1 MKRTL
6 VMRMRPFLGLVLA
19 MAMSSGFSG
28 AQAAQPTLVTLGG
41 GYTTGLYYQSAN
53 AIAKVVNKRI
63 EALGLRCKVVPTSGS
78 SANIEEVTTGKV
90 QFAYVQS
97 DVQFEAWN
105 GVGEWSKKGPQKDLR
120 SVFALYPEALTL
132 IAAEGSGIKSIEDLK
147 GKRVNIGVSGSGQYD
162 VALQALKAVGPD
174 SDRQITRTTYQANE
188 APDALEQG
196 RIDAYFYMV
205 GHPNMNVREAT
216 TSTIRKVRICEIAG
230 PGIDTMLRD
239 KPYYVRAV
247 IPMRFYPKAVNTG
260 DVLTFG
266 VEATL
271 VTSASVPDDVV
282 YKLTKE
288 IFENLDQ
295 FKRLVAAQWQLTK
308 KGMLEGLTAPIHP
321 GAMKYYKEAGLM

>member
-1 MKRTL
+1 
-6 VMRMRPFLGLVLA
+6 
-19 MAMSSGFSG
+19 MAMTSGCAS
-28 AQAAQPTLVTLGG
+28 AQAAQPTSVTIGG

-53 AIAKVVNKRI
+53 AIAKVINKRS

-78 SANIEEVTTGKV
+78 SANVEDVTAGKV

-132 IAAEGSGIKSIEDLK
+132 IAAEGSGIKAIEDLR

-162 VALQALKAVGPD
+162 VALQALTAVGID
-174 SDRQITRTTYQANE
+174 VDRQIKRTNYQASE
-188 APDALEQG
+188 APDLLEQG
-196 RIDAYFYMV
+196 QIDAYFYVV

-216 TSTIRKVRICEIAG
+216 AGKITKVRICEIAG

-239 KPYYVRAV
+239 KPYYVRTV

-266 VEATL
+266 VKATL
-271 VTSASVPDDVV
+271 VTSASVSDEVV

>member
-6 VMRMRPFLGLVLA
+6 VMSLRPFFALVLA
-19 MAMSSGFSG
+19 MAMTSSFAG
-28 AQAAQPTLVTLGG
+28 AQSPPPTVVTIGG

-53 AIAKVVNKRI
+53 AIAKIVNKRSQ
-63 EALGLRCKVVPTSGS
+63 ALGFRCKVVPTAGS
-78 SANIEEVTTGKV
+78 SENVEGVMAGKV

-97 DVQFEAWN
+97 DTQFQAWN
-105 GVGEWSKKGPQKDLR
+105 AAGEWSKKGPQKDLR

-132 IAAEGSGIKSIEDLK
+132 IVAEGSGIGSIDDLK
-147 GKRVNIGVSGSGQYD
+147 GKRVNIGVPGSGQYQ
-162 VALQALKAVGPD
+162 VSLQALTAAGMD
-174 SDRQITRTTYQANE
+174 SDGQITTTNYQSNE
-188 APDALEQG
+188 VPDLLQHG
-196 RIDAYFYMV
+196 QIDAYFYLV

-216 TSTIRKVRICEIAG
+216 MGKSKRVRICEVAG

-239 KPYYVRAV
+239 KPYYVRTV
-247 IPMRFYPKAVNTG
+247 IPMRFYPNVVNTG

-288 IFENLDQ
+288 VFENLDQ

-308 KGMLEGLTAPIHP
+308 KGMLQGLTAPIHP
-321 GAMKYYKEAGLM
+321 GAMKYYREAGLL

>member
-6 VMRMRPFLGLVLA
+6 VMTMRPFLALVFA
-19 MAMSSGFSG
+19 MAAPSSFAG
-28 AQAAQPTLVTLGG
+28 AQTAPPAVVTIGG

-53 AIAKVVNKRI
+53 AIAKVANRRSQ
-63 EALGLRCKVVPTSGS
+63 ALGFRCKVVPTTGS
-78 SANIEEVTTGKV
+78 SENVEEVTAGKV

-97 DVQFEAWN
+97 DIQFQAWN
-105 GVGEWSKKGPQKDLR
+105 GAGEWGKKGPQKDLR

-132 IAAEGSGIKSIEDLK
+132 IAAEGSGIGSINDLT
-147 GKRVNIGVSGSGQYD
+147 GKRVNVGVPGSGQYQL
-162 VALQALKAVGPD
+162 ALQALTAVGMD
-174 SDRQITRTTYQANE
+174 SEGQIKTTNYQANE
-188 APDALEQG
+188 APDLLQHG
-196 RIDAYFYMV
+196 QIDAYFYVV

-216 TSTIRKVRICEIAG
+216 MGKIKRVRICEVAG

-239 KPYYVRAV
+239 KPYYVKTV
-247 IPMRFYPKAVNTG
+247 IPMRFYPNAVNKE

-266 VEATL
+266 VKATL

>member
-1 MKRTL
+1 MKRAL
-6 VMRMRPFLGLVLA
+6 VMSMRPFLAVVLA
-19 MAMSSGFSG
+19 MAMSSGFAG
-28 AQAAQPTLVTLGG
+28 ARAAQPAVVTIGG
-41 GYTTGLYYQSAN
+41 GFATGLYYQSAN
-53 AIAKVVNKRI
+53 AIEKVVNKRSP
-63 EALGLRCKVVPTSGS
+63 ALGFRCKVLASTGSAENVDEVISG
-78 SANIEEVTTGKV
+78 EV

-97 DVQFEAWN
+97 DVQFRAWN
-105 GVGEWSKKGPQKDLR
+105 GVGPWSEKGPQTQLR

-132 IAAEGSGIKSIEDLK
+132 IAAEGSGIGSSRDLR
-147 GKRVNIGVSGSGQYD
+147 GKRVNIGAPGSGQYEF
-162 VALQALKAVGPD
+162 ALQALRAVGTD
-174 SDRQITRTTYQANE
+174 FAGQITITTYQSNE
-188 APDALEQG
+188 APDLLEQG

-216 TSTIRKVRICEIAG
+216 MSKIKKVRICEVAG

-239 KPYYVRAV
+239 EPYYVRTV
-247 IPMRFYPKAVNTG
+247 IPMRFYPQAVNQG
-260 DVLTFG
+260 DVLTLG
-266 VEATL
+266 VKATL
-271 VTSASVPDDVV
+271 VTSASVPDEVV